1 MVEENRSYGWLKDK
15 YNPVAK
21 MHKPAMKTYP
31 DYFSLDIY
39 LPSIR
44 NQGGTSSCVGFGV
57 GGTLGTV
64 SKKQGC
70 FKEWD
75 SPNWIYNG
83 ARYLEGWLARDCG
96 CYPEDAMR
104 WVLDM
109 GRLWESDWPF
119 VGFTPETPT
128 SDGRGA
134 KAFKNAGFDY
144 VRVAD
149 GVEGL
154 ISALAEGNPVNIGTP
169 WPNSWGSYKDG
180 ILPEIDKNAD
190 LAGGHC
196 FTKDTSI
203 SLLDGRERTIGQ
215 LLEEYGNNKSFWV
228 YSCDNK
234 GNIAAGKACGVRKTG
249 SKKALIKIALD
260 NGQEIKCTLNHKF
273 LLRNGKYKKADELIV
288 GDSLMP
294 LYRKLRFGKYE
305 LVMNPADEKYLLTH
319 ALVASQTN
327 KKPIFE
333 SKIVVHHK
341 DFNTKNNSPENLEYL
356 TWDSHTLLHQKLIS
370 ERNKTPKARARSREM
385 MLKMWEENSEK
396 MLDMARKN
404 REKYRERASKE
415 GCLGFQNKEK
425 YNFEEMGKKTG
436 AKLRGITRTKDFKAK
451 VSKGTKEN
459 WAATREKRLPI
470 VMENLAIMNR
480 KTKENGPTEKQIL
493 ARRENARKLNEKRWG
508 KNELVLTNHHVV
520 STEKIGYED
529 VYDFSVEKYHNFAL
543 SAGVFVHNCTFLYGY
558 DRAANVF
565 FGQNSWGT
573 SWGESGRYKMPM
585 SCFSVFKQMGGYDAH
600 YFSFSCEPII
610 PDPIEPTPTPSDC
623 PIGKKLAKV
632 CSIPFAL
639 AGRRGRFFYMNP
651 Q

>member
-119 VGFTPETPT
+119 VGFTSETPT

-190 LAGGHC
+190 LAGGH
-196 FTKDTSI
+196 D
-203 SLLDGRERTIGQ
+203 
-215 LLEEYGNNKSFWV
+215 
-228 YSCDNK
+228 
-234 GNIAAGKACGVRKTG
+234 
-249 SKKALIKIALD
+249 
-260 NGQEIKCTLNHKF
+260 
-273 LLRNGKYKKADELIV
+273 
-288 GDSLMP
+288 
-294 LYRKLRFGKYE
+294 
-305 LVMNPADEKYLLTH
+305 
-319 ALVASQTN
+319 
-327 KKPIFE
+327 
-333 SKIVVHHK
+333 
-341 DFNTKNNSPENLEYL
+341 
-356 TWDSHTLLHQKLIS
+356 
-370 ERNKTPKARARSREM
+370 
-385 MLKMWEENSEK
+385 
-396 MLDMARKN
+396 
-404 REKYRERASKE
+404 
-415 GCLGFQNKEK
+415 
-425 YNFEEMGKKTG
+425 
-436 AKLRGITRTKDFKAK
+436 
-451 VSKGTKEN
+451 
-459 WAATREKRLPI
+459 
-470 VMENLAIMNR
+470 
-480 KTKENGPTEKQIL
+480 
-493 ARRENARKLNEKRWG
+493 
-508 KNELVLTNHHVV
+508 
-520 STEKIGYED
+520 
-529 VYDFSVEKYHNFAL
+529 
-543 SAGVFVHNCTFLYGY
+543 TFLYGF

-573 SWGESGRYKMPM
+573 SWGENGRYKMPM

-632 CSIPFAL
+632 CSIPFAV